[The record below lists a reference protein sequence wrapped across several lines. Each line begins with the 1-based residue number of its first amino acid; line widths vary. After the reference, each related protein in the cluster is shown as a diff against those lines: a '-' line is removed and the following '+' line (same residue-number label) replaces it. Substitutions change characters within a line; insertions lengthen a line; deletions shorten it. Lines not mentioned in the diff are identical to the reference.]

1 MPTEDNEEIEEVE
14 ICKVCKN
21 EQKIADCIT
30 LKQLL
35 IYIGAC
41 LAGLLFVI
49 NLIIDSKVNS
59 SLEKVVQSI
68 GDLKSDLKVWNK
80 TAPLQYVTHKDFKK
94 AMDNKV
100 DYDRIDKRH
109 LKD

>member
-1 MPTEDNEEIEEVE
+1 MKDNEEIEEVE
-14 ICKVCKN
+14 VCKVCKN
-21 EQKIADCIT
+21 EQRIDDCIT

-49 NLIIDSKVNS
+49 NLIIDSKVSS

-68 GDLKSDLKVWNK
+68 SDLKTDLKVWNK
-80 TAPLQYVTHKDFKK
+80 TAPLQYITHKEFEEAMKK
-94 AMDNKV
+94 KV
-100 DYDRIDKRH
+100 DLERIDKRN
-109 LKD
+109 LKN